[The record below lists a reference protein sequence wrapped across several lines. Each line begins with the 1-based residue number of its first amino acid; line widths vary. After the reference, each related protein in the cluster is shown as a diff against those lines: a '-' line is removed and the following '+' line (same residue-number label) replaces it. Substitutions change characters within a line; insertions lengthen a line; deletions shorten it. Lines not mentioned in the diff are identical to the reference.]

1 MKLRTFL
8 MAAAC
13 AMVLYFPARGF
24 ADHVKTDYNHQTEFG
39 SYHTYSWGKVT
50 VSNDLDADRIKR
62 AVDERLQRAGWQEV
76 TSGGQVTVMA
86 KDNIHTEQ
94 EAETYYSPMPDGWG
108 GGWGWGGWGWGMD
121 GGFGGG
127 QSMSTVT
134 NTRMGHLVVDL
145 FDTQSKKLLWRGVSR
160 GELSDKPDVNRKRL
174 YSDIGDMFK
183 DFPPKGKK

>member
-1 MKLRTFL
+1 MKFRPVL
-8 MAAAC
+8 MAAIC
-13 AMVLYFPARGF
+13 ATLLLSPAYSR
-24 ADHVKTDYNHQTEFG
+24 ADHTKTDYNHQINFR

-50 VSNDLDADRIKR
+50 VSNDLNADRIR
-62 AVDERLQRAGWQEV
+62 RTVDEKLQKAGWHEV

-86 KDNIHTEQ
+86 KDKIHTEQ

-121 GGFGGG
+121 GGFGGE
-127 QSMSTVT
+127 SMSTVT
-134 NTRMGHLVVDL
+134 NTRTAHLVIDM

-174 YSDIGDMFK
+174 YGDINHMLDG
-183 DFPPKGKK
+183 FPPKGKG

>member
-1 MKLRTFL
+1 MKLRSVL
-8 MAAAC
+8 MAATCATVLLSPAC
-13 AMVLYFPARGF
+13 GF
-24 ADHVKTDYNHQTEFG
+24 ADHVRTDYNHQANFDAF
-39 SYHTYSWGKVT
+39 HTYSWSKIT
-50 VSNDLDADRIKR
+50 VSNDLNENRIRR
-62 AVDERLQRAGWQEV
+62 AVDEKLQKAGWQEV

-121 GGFGGG
+121 GGLGGG
-127 QSMSTVT
+127 ESMSTT
-134 NTRMGHLVVDL
+134 TETRTAHLVIDM

-174 YSDIGDMFK
+174 YDDIDHMFQG
-183 DFPPKGKK
+183 FPPKGKR